1 MFGLL
6 LIALYDCSFLS
17 TVTAVHTKVELFC
30 SILSWFVSECLALQT
45 ITDTVLHKIN
55 TALAYTGIST
65 FYDNVKRT
73 QQLPES

>member
-1 MFGLL
+1 M
-6 LIALYDCSFLS
+6 
-17 TVTAVHTKVELFC
+17 
-30 SILSWFVSECLALQT
+30 LALQT

-73 QQLPES
+73 QQLILLFFSRPFFAVQQPGFTPLVD

>member
-1 MFGLL
+1 M
-6 LIALYDCSFLS
+6 
-17 TVTAVHTKVELFC
+17 
-30 SILSWFVSECLALQT
+30 LALQT

-55 TALAYTGIST
+55 TALAYTGILT